1 LPYGLDHQRADDA
14 HSWTYNMAQIA
25 ENQQSESKEESVSLD
40 PKDYKP
46 HNNFVN
52 SLLTDLY
59 QITMTYA
66 YWKNKHE
73 AQNACFDLFF
83 RKCPFKGEYCIFGG
97 LDDVLRFLN
106 TFKYTEQNIK
116 DLATRF
122 PTWDKEFWTYL
133 GKLDTSELT
142 VYAQREGSVCF
153 PRIPLLRIEGPV
165 AVCQLIETTLLNLV
179 NYASLVTTNASRI
192 RRAVGPDK
200 ALLEFGLRRA
210 QGPDGAMSASKYA
223 YIGGFNGTS
232 NVLAGLTNN
241 IPIKG
246 THAHS
251 FVSSFAS
258 LDVLNEDCMR
268 VAPANGDGDAVN
280 LLTSALEW
288 RAKLDNGK
296 TTNDGEL
303 AAFIAYAV
311 AYPSGFLALVDTYDT
326 LNSGIVNFMAV
337 SLALHSLGYKPVG
350 IRLDSGDLAY
360 LSKECRTYFRAMAAK
375 HGVAHFA
382 ELTIVASNDINEQ
395 VVYALN
401 DQKHEIDAFGIGTH
415 LVTCKRQPA
424 LGCVYKLVAIDDKPR
439 IKVSQSQSK
448 MTIPGKKMA
457 YRLWTAST
465 NEPILDIL
473 VQDPLEAGDKY
484 CVVDK
489 KILCEHAFDA
499 TKRCSVTPSKVEQ
512 VLIPVFEKGKVVH
525 QSPTLKK
532 RREYCQEQVGLFRS
546 DYLRYTNPTP
556 YKVSVSES
564 LRELTQKLWRQEV
577 PVVDYQ

>member
-1 LPYGLDHQRADDA
+1 
-14 HSWTYNMAQIA
+14 MAQVTEDQSGA
-25 ENQQSESKEESVSLD
+25 SESKEQSVSLD
-40 PKDYKP
+40 PESYKP
-46 HNNFVN
+46 HNNFVC

-73 AQNACFDLFF
+73 SQNACFDLFF

-116 DLATRF
+116 DLAERF
-122 PTWDKEFWTYL
+122 PTWDKDFWTYL
-133 GKLDTSELT
+133 VKLDASELT
-142 VYAQREGSVCF
+142 VFAQREGSVCF

-192 RRAVGPDK
+192 RNAAGPNK
-200 ALLEFGLRRA
+200 TLLEFGLRRA
-210 QGPDGAMSASKYA
+210 QGPDGAMSASKFA

-258 LDVLNEDCMR
+258 LDVLNEDCMLIK
-268 VAPANGDGDAVN
+268 PASGDGDAVN
-280 LLTSALEW
+280 LLSLALEK
-288 RAKLDNGK
+288 RTKLENGK
-296 TTNDGEL
+296 TSNNGEL

-311 AYPSGFLALVDTYDT
+311 AFPSGFLALVDTYDT

-360 LSKECRTYFRAMAAK
+360 LSKECRKYFRAMAAQ
-375 HGVAHFA
+375 HGVAYFA
-382 ELTIVASNDINEQ
+382 ELTIVASNDINET
-395 VVYALN
+395 VLYSLN
-401 DQKHEIDAFGIGTH
+401 EQKHEIDAFGIGTH

-424 LGCVYKLVAIDDKPR
+424 LGCVYKLVQIAGEPR

-465 NEPILDIL
+465 NEPILDIM
-473 VQDPLEAGDKY
+473 VRDPSETDGKY
-484 CVVDK
+484 CVVNEK
-489 KILCEHAFDA
+489 LLCEHAFDA
-499 TKRCSVTPSKVEQ
+499 TKRCSVTPSKVEK

-525 QSPTLKK
+525 VSPTLSA
-532 RREYCQEQVGLFRS
+532 RRDYCAAQIALFRS
-546 DYLRYTNPTP
+546 DYLRYTNATP